1 MGESSSIAILL
12 LGRWLSVGV
21 MQPGV
26 GETPVGVGVV
36 LRDGDGLMATLSNG
50 STITLVTAE
59 L

>member
-12 LGRWLSVGV
+12 MGRWLSVGV

-36 LRDGDGLMATLSNG
+36 LGVGDGLMATLSNG
-50 STITLVTAE
+50 STITLVMAE